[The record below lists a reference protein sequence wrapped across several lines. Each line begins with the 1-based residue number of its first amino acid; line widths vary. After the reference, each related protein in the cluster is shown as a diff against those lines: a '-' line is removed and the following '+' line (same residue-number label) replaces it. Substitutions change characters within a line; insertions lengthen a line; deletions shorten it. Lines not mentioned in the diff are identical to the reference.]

1 MMENTTELY
10 QNRLSR
16 RETQVANKVCEGL
29 SNRSIAD
36 QLFIS
41 ERTVKFHCT
50 NIFRKLAV
58 RNRKMLKALMP
69 DFSNQFST

>member
-1 MMENTTELY
+1 MDNLLGMY
-10 QNRLSR
+10 QNKLSK
-16 RETQVANKVCEGL
+16 REKQVADKVCQGL

-50 NIFRKLAV
+50 NIFKKLSV
-58 RNRKMLKALMP
+58 NNRKMLRTLFP
-69 DFSNQFST
+69 QLYETT

>member
-1 MMENTTELY
+1 MKTQQLTH
-10 QNRLSR
+10 QDALSK
-16 RETQVANKVCEGL
+16 REWQVANKVSEGL

-58 RNRKMLKALMP
+58 SNRKMLITLFARQR
-69 DFSNQFST
+69 FENA

>member
-1 MMENTTELY
+1 MENMLELY
-10 QNRLSR
+10 QHKLSK
-16 RETQVANKVCEGL
+16 REAQVANKVREGL
-29 SNRSIAD
+29 SNRSIAE

-58 RNRKMLKALMP
+58 NNRKMLRTL
-69 DFSNQFST
+69 FSSAYEAV

>member
-1 MMENTTELY
+1 MQLEVDQTGEP
-10 QNRLSR
+10 LSK
-16 RETQVANKVCEGL
+16 REKQVAAKISEGL

-50 NIFRKLAV
+50 NIFKKLAIT
-58 RNRKMLKALMP
+58 NRKMLISMFAGNGLQSQM
-69 DFSNQFST
+69 